1 MLHIPLLRAGQI
13 YHSLSKVEL
22 PHSQTQEPMAIVSQ
36 ANPGL
41 IARDFMSMSKN
52 QRTLDSFSVHDL
64 IRICQR
70 AGQYFIYDDLP
81 IGDQSQSPSGYIDQ
95 LSASTGVPKTLCG
108 KNMNKIFTVLD
119 QMEDVLGGLTRGLDL
134 AILDRGSGQ
143 QHGRTLGYICTTHSL
158 GAVLPSNSAGVH
170 SLWLPSIP
178 LKVPMVLKPGSAEP
192 WTPYRVAQALIKAGC
207 PSEAFS
213 FYPTDHSGATELLLR
228 SGKAMLYGGQSTV
241 APWESDP
248 RIQIHGPGWSKIL
261 IGEDAIE
268 DWENYLDLLVA
279 STTENS
285 GRSCINASGIWLS
298 SNGQRVAE
306 ALADRFSQI
315 DALPLDHPQAKLA
328 AFTNPVVAHQLSEMI
343 DNQLKIEGAIDLT
356 SEIFGIDRIVEI
368 DGYTFMLPMVVY
380 CTDPE
385 HPLANTEFLFPF
397 VSVVET
403 PQSQILDQ
411 IESTLVA
418 TAITNDEAFIADL
431 LHCTDIERLNIGQ
444 IPTNKI
450 SWDQPHEGNLFE
462 LLYRQRAFQRSTSP
476 LESQQPIVASV

>member
-1 MLHIPLLRAGQI
+1 
-13 YHSLSKVEL
+13 
-22 PHSQTQEPMAIVSQ
+22 
-36 ANPGL
+36 
-41 IARDFMSMSKN
+41 
-52 QRTLDSFSVHDL
+52 
-64 IRICQR
+64 
-70 AGQYFIYDDLP
+70 
-81 IGDQSQSPSGYIDQ
+81 
-95 LSASTGVPKTLCG
+95 
-108 KNMNKIFTVLD
+108 
-119 QMEDVLGGLTRGLDL
+119 
-134 AILDRGSGQ
+134 
-143 QHGRTLGYICTTHSL
+143 
-158 GAVLPSNSAGVH
+158 
-170 SLWLPSIP
+170 
-178 LKVPMVLKPGSAEP
+178 
-192 WTPYRVAQALIKAGC
+192 
-207 PSEAFS
+207 
-213 FYPTDHSGATELLLR
+213 
-228 SGKAMLYGGQSTV
+228 
-241 APWESDP
+241 
-248 RIQIHGPGWSKIL
+248 
-261 IGEDAIE
+261 
-268 DWENYLDLLVA
+268 ENYLDLLVA

-356 SEIFGIDRIVEI
+356 SEIFGIDRIVEV

-476 LESQQPIVASV
+476 LESQQPVVASV